1 MALSKNKKN
10 EVVSEVSELLAS
22 SKLTVVA
29 QYQGTTVKAIQ
40 TLRREAKQNGT
51 KVSVVKNR
59 LVIKALEANDGL
71 KGVDTSAL
79 KGQLLYAFNS
89 EDEVAPAAAL
99 NTFAK
104 TNPSIQFVGAIT
116 AEGMFISADEVK
128 ALASLP
134 SKNDL
139 IAQVVATLLS
149 PVNDVTNAL
158 SGNLHAL
165 LDGISDRNTDE
176 REHKPKTSTS
186 ENGNIYEH

>member
-1 MALSKNKKN
+1 MALSKDKKN
-10 EVVSEVSELLAS
+10 QVVSDVSELLSS

-40 TLRREAKQNGT
+40 ALRKEAKGNGT

-59 LVIKALEANDGL
+59 LVIKAIESTDAL

-79 KGQLLYAFNS
+79 TGQLLYAFNA
-89 EDEVAPAAAL
+89 EDEVAPAQVL

-116 AEGMFISADEVK
+116 ADGQFMSADDVK
-128 ALASLP
+128 ALAVLP
-134 SKNDL
+134 SKAEL
-139 IAQVVATLLS
+139 IAQVVATLQS
-149 PVNDVTNAL
+149 PVNDVMSAL

-165 LDGISDRNTDE
+165 LDGVE
-176 REHKPKTSTS
+176 AKAA
-186 ENGNIYEH
+186 